1 MLWYLFTVLS
11 ECVSGSRVPQGMKV
25 CVSEV
30 MYNCKPEQ
38 TLTHQHRYQSVSLW
52 LWFICDQEA
61 NRCDLRVSLNW
72 TRLVH
77 TGWLVVDL
85 HDFTP
90 TRRLFSEVL
99 SGPTVDLTQ
108 LKSDPLYCVPLKASW
123 KSVRWN
129 DASDVTKR
137 TSLYIFVFH
146 DLKSPHW
153 DVWAWDEF
161 LSKIENRFRK
171 HCIWKIK
178 CSGFRSYTGIYL
190 RLIWDLSNENPL
202 KLKLTGCTLTW

>member
-1 MLWYLFTVLS
+1 MEGVLS
-11 ECVSGSRVPQGMKV
+11 FFQWLYNYLIIYLTLGLCSPCCDLSLPFFRSVFSGSHVPQGMKV

-30 MYNCKPEQ
+30 MYRANPYPWNQYRC
-38 TLTHQHRYQSVSLW
+38 H
-52 LWFICDQEA
+52 WFIRDQEA

-77 TGWLVVDL
+77 TSWTASRRLAREN
-85 HDFTP
+85 HFTP

-99 SGPTVDLTQ
+99 SGPTVDLIQ
-108 LKSDPLYCVPLKASW
+108 LKNDPIYCVPLKASW

-129 DASDVTKR
+129 DASDVTKS

-153 DVWAWDEF
+153 DVWAWDE
-161 LSKIENRFRK
+161 
-171 HCIWKIK
+171 
-178 CSGFRSYTGIYL
+178 
-190 RLIWDLSNENPL
+190 RL
-202 KLKLTGCTLTW
+202 GVFV